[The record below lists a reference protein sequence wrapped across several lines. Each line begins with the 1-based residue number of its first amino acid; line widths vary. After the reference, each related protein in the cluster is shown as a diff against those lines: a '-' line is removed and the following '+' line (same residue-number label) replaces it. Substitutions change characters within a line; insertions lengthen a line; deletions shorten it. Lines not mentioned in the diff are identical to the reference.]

1 MKAILKVFG
10 YILTV
15 LVMAAA
21 LIAVVMFVM
30 GIGTG
35 NLSGIIDKVTEG
47 ENTILTT
54 MSPVDDATPA
64 PDGSTILED
73 TQQNGTSSISVGTPS
88 PTPTATPDVTPSPT
102 PVPTPTPEPQ
112 PEGMPLGS
120 GTISSDTGK
129 WIDVDAVWNAE
140 TIDNSTVKI
149 TVVAN
154 LRSFG
159 LRTGERREGLVM
171 TVGDDSTTMDVT
183 SISIDSNQEV
193 TTELGSYDF
202 TVKAPAGKITLV
214 PLEVTWKFG
223 GTYSGETLDAVTA
236 KGDIS
241 IQR

>member
-10 YILTV
+10 YILAV
-15 LVMAAA
+15 LLMAAG

-35 NLSGIIDKVTEG
+35 NLTNIIDKVTEG

-54 MSPVDDATPA
+54 MAPVDDATPA

-73 TQQNGTSSISVGTPS
+73 TQQNGTSSITVGTPS
-88 PTPTATPDVTPSPT
+88 PTPTPTPDVTPSPT

-120 GTISSDTGK
+120 GTIRSDTGK
-129 WIDVDAVWNAE
+129 WIDVEAIWNAE
-140 TIDNSTVKI
+140 TIDNETVKV

-154 LRSFG
+154 LCSYSLQIGEKRNG
-159 LRTGERREGLVM
+159 LEI
-171 TVGDDSTTMDVT
+171 TVGDEGTVMDVDALA
-183 SISIDSNQEV
+183 IDSKQEV
-193 TTELGSYDF
+193 TTELGTYDF
-202 TVKAPAGKITLV
+202 TIEAPAGKITLV
-214 PLEVTWKFG
+214 PVEVTWYFG
-223 GTYSGETLDAVTA
+223 GTYSGETLESVTA

-241 IQR
+241 IDR